1 MSLLCAD
8 WLVLRLCRREDD
20 EQRCVLR
27 LSPLVA
33 PIKVT
38 VFPLLADERLVA
50 HTQRIATSLTA
61 VGLFNK
67 VDTTGVS
74 IGKRYARTDEI
85 GVPFAITVDHR
96 TLEDDTVTL
105 RERDSCDQVRV
116 PSSEVAAVVAALA
129 DGSSSWAETAAKYP
143 KQDPSADG
151 E

>member
-1 MSLLCAD
+1 MRRC
-8 WLVLRLCRREDD
+8 CRREDD
-20 EQRCVLR
+20 EQRTVLR
-27 LSPLVA
+27 LNPLVA

-38 VFPLLADERLVA
+38 VFPLLADERLVTR
-50 HTQRIATSLTA
+50 TQRIATDLTA
-61 VGLFNK
+61 AGIFNK

-116 PSSEVAAVVAALA
+116 PAADVPAVVVALVA
-129 DGSSSWAETAAKYP
+129 GASWAEVSAKFPAQEASAA
-143 KQDPSADG
+143 DA